1 MSEAI
6 DIAVVG
12 ATGAVG
18 EAMMEILEQ
27 REFPVGKL
35 SDMYDRRLVIV
46 ISTFGAALFALFAI
60 LVSRFKAEAL
70 PLVYDVHFKNFNKNV
85 SFNWHFV
92 FNLIFI

>member
-27 REFPVGKL
+27 REFPVESYTLWRL
-35 SDMYDRRLVIV
+35 SVPRVKRCDLEVSQLPFLILPSLISQKPQLRCFRPEGVSPRNMRPALRLRV
-46 ISTFGAALFALFAI
+46 A
-60 LVSRFKAEAL
+60 
-70 PLVYDVHFKNFNKNV
+70 
-85 SFNWHFV
+85 W
-92 FNLIFI
+92 